1 MIKTITILTISIILY
16 GCNSTKSNNNVINK
30 YIQEPINEIQINPAP
45 HPFHMT
51 HPYVIWVNGERL
63 PMSKQDIILVAKE
76 FNLSLEPPEDTA
88 ELHNGEGWL
97 RPLARFN

>member
-1 MIKTITILTISIILY
+1 MKNIIILSISVLFY
-16 GCNSTKSNNNVINK
+16 GCNATKSNNSTISK

-45 HPFHMT
+45 HPFHIT

-76 FNLSLEPPEDTA
+76 FNLSLDPPKDTA
-88 ELHNGEGWL
+88 ELHNGSGWL
-97 RPLARFN
+97 RPLVRLK

>member
-1 MIKTITILTISIILY
+1 MKNIIILSISLIFY
-16 GCNSTKSNNNVINK
+16 GCNATKSNYNTISK

-97 RPLARFN
+97 RPLARYN